1 MADEAISASDSASF
15 MIAQM
20 TAFDIDA
27 SGAEHIIDAV
37 NEVSNAFSVSSAD
50 ISGSLGNMSA
60 VMAQTG
66 ASFEESLGMLT
77 AISEITRSANKA
89 SRGLVSVGSRL
100 VQIVDDSSSTGKALK
115 QIYEELGITLFDAQG
130 QLRSSYDIFYD
141 LYQIWDT
148 LDTNT
153 QNYIASVQAGT
164 NQFQNFAALMQN
176 FDHAVEA
183 TNTALD
189 SAGSAA
195 RENTAYMESLEAK

>member
-1 MADEAISASDSASF
+1 M
-15 MIAQM
+15 
-20 TAFDIDA
+20 
-27 SGAEHIIDAV
+27 
-37 NEVSNAFSVSSAD
+37 
-50 ISGSLGNMSA
+50 
-60 VMAQTG
+60 
-66 ASFEESLGMLT
+66 
-77 AISEITRSANKA
+77 
-89 SRGLVSVGSRL
+89 SVGSRL

-141 LYQIWDT
+141 LSQIWDT

-183 TNTALD
+183 TNTALK